1 MPFEAH
7 EHHKPGCGVCVHA
20 RWGFLYDW
28 GLVTVNTTVTVRVP
42 AKVNLQLAVG
52 PRREDGFHD
61 LVNVFHAVS
70 LFDEVTVKDASVRR
84 SHALTELTADGD
96 LGSHL
101 ARVPLDPSNLAA
113 RAAELLAETTGHGT
127 PVDMHLAKYIPVAG
141 GMAGGSADAAA
152 ALVACDRLWG
162 TGLPR
167 RELLELAARL
177 GSDVAFGLVGHTA
190 VGTGRG
196 EFLTP
201 MTTTGRFRWVFAL
214 SPHGLSTGAVFGEY
228 DRLRPDAP
236 EPEESPAL
244 RAALTSGDPVALG
257 AALSNDLQPAALSL
271 LPELERTLKVG
282 GAAGA
287 LGALVSGS
295 GPTCAF
301 LVGGEAEDPE
311 VLDAREAEVIAALE
325 GSGLCER
332 VVTAHGD
339 VPGAT
344 VL

>member
-1 MPFEAH
+1 MLTQD
-7 EHHKPGCGVCVHA
+7 G
-20 RWGFLYDW
+20 GFLYDW
-28 GLVTVNTTVTVRVP
+28 GLVTVDTTVTVRVP

-52 PRREDGFHD
+52 PGREDGFHD

-84 SHALTELTADGD
+84 SHALTGLTADGD
-96 LGSHL
+96 LGSPPT
-101 ARVPLDPSNLAA
+101 RVPLDSSNLAA
-113 RAAELLAETTGHGT
+113 RAAELLARTTGRGT
-127 PVDMHLAKYIPVAG
+127 PVDMHLSKHIPVAG

-162 TGLPR
+162 TGLSR
-167 RELLELAARL
+167 SELLELAARL

-196 EFLTP
+196 QFLEP
-201 MTTTGRFRWVFAL
+201 MATTGRFRWVFAL

-228 DRLRPDAP
+228 DRLRPNAP
-236 EPEESPAL
+236 EPKENPTL
-244 RAALTSGDPVALG
+244 NAALASGDAAVLG

-282 GAAGA
+282 EAAGA
-287 LGALVSGS
+287 LGSLVSGS

-301 LVGGEAEDPE
+301 LVGGGGEAPA

>member
-1 MPFEAH
+1 M
-7 EHHKPGCGVCVHA
+7 
-20 RWGFLYDW
+20 
-28 GLVTVNTTVTVRVP
+28 TVNTTVTVRVP

-52 PRREDGFHD
+52 PRREDGFHN

-70 LFDEVTVKDASVRR
+70 LFDEVTVQDASVRR
-84 SHALTELTADGD
+84 SHALTEVTADGD

-113 RAAELLAETTGHGT
+113 RAVELLAEVTGRGA
-127 PVDMHLAKYIPVAG
+127 PVDLHLAKHIPVAG

-162 TGLPR
+162 TGLSR

-177 GSDVAFGLVGHTA
+177 GSDVAFGLVGRTA

-196 EFLTP
+196 ELLEP
-201 MTTTGRFRWVFAL
+201 MATTGRFRWVFAL

-236 EPEESPAL
+236 EPKESPEL
-244 RAALTSGDPVALG
+244 RAALVAGDPVALG

-271 LPELERTLKVG
+271 LPELERVLGIGTS
-282 GAAGA
+282 AGA

-301 LVGGEAEDPE
+301 LVGGENEDTAG
-311 VLDAREAEVIAALE
+311 ARETEVIAALE

-339 VPGAT
+339 VPGT
-344 VL
+344 VFL